1 MLMVAITPGFSQ
13 PVDQP
18 TAPATAPESGQSAT
32 STPGMP
38 VVKEP
43 GAGGGESG
51 MLSGDKPFTLMVD
64 PEVGELNYI
73 FDEQKN
79 LETITARRGVVFSSE
94 DMTLNSDE
102 FEYKTLN
109 SQLIATGKR
118 VVVRLGDQIFT
129 CQLFKYNPDK
139 QEGEFLG
146 NPILY
151 NRDATG
157 KTKTTAGRRISFFN
171 VNGKTQMKVEAGQGV
186 TPYMR
191 SNPVEAPIPA
201 ETTHP
206 APGTKSASMTLDS
219 NPAPGASNVSVRATP
234 ATNGAPT
241 QRGSV
246 LSLPTTTGENA
257 APARPRNNR
266 IDPDNPNDV
275 NSVSKKTA
283 Q

>member
-1 MLMVAITPGFSQ
+1 MVIAATLPSVAQ
-13 PVDQP
+13 QTDQS
-18 TAPATAPESGQSAT
+18 APATAPESGQSVT

-38 VVKEP
+38 AVKEA
-43 GAGGGESG
+43 GAGSGESG

-64 PEVGELNYI
+64 PEVGELNYV

-79 LETITARRGVVFSSE
+79 LESIIARRGVVFSSA

-109 SQLIATGKR
+109 SQLVATGKR
-118 VVVRLGDQIFT
+118 VVVRLGEMIVT

-146 NPILY
+146 GPVLY

-157 KTKTTAGRRISFFN
+157 KTKTTAGRRITFFN
-171 VNGKTQMKVEAGQGV
+171 VNNKTQMKVEAGSGI

-191 SNPVEAPIPA
+191 SSPGDAPVPS
-201 ETTHP
+201 ETVRP
-206 APGTKSASMTLDS
+206 VPGQKSATMTMDNNPSPGGS
-219 NPAPGASNVSVRATP
+219 NLSARVTP
-234 ATNGAPT
+234 ATNGSPTRQGSLLGLPSTNTANETPAPS
-241 QRGSV
+241 R
-246 LSLPTTTGENA
+246 A
-257 APARPRNNR
+257 RNNR
-266 IDPDNPNDV
+266 IDPDNPADV
-275 NSVSKKTA
+275 QSVSKKS